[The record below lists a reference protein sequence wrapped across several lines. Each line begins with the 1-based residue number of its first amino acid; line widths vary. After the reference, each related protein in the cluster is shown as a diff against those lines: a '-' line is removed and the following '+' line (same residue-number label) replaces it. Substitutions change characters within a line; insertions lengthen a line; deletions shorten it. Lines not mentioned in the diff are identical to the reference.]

1 MEHLNEEQLV
11 LHHYRDDDSP
21 AAAAQHLIACA
32 QCRREYDSL
41 RRILALVDEL
51 PTPDRGPA
59 YGEQVWNRLRWR
71 MDGRR
76 RRTWQSMLAAAA
88 ILAVAFFAGQWWHA
102 RNAAPSTSVPALASH
117 AATATHD
124 PVAVADGSHDNTA
137 RDRVLLVVVNDHLES
152 SERMLLE
159 LANTDAKKG
168 LDVSGESRR
177 AADLV
182 ATNRMYRQTAA
193 RNGDAR
199 IAALLA
205 DIEPVLVELANA
217 GNTLSPEK
225 IKALQ
230 HRIESKGL
238 LFKVRLVSADAESRE
253 IPAMEKGT
261 NSL

>member
-11 LHHYRDDDSP
+11 LHHYRDDESP
-21 AAAAQHLIACA
+21 ATAAQHLIACA
-32 QCRREYDSL
+32 QCRREYDAL

-51 PTPDRGPA
+51 PAPDRGPA

-71 MDGRR
+71 MDARR
-76 RRTWQSMLAAAA
+76 RRTWQSMFAAAA
-88 ILAVAFFAGQWWHA
+88 ILAIAFFAGQWWHA
-102 RNAAPSTSVPALASH
+102 RNATPMTSVSSMASNSVTGTHAPA
-117 AATATHD
+117 
-124 PVAVADGSHDNTA
+124 AVTDTSHDNTA
-137 RDRVLLVVVNDHLES
+137 RDRVLLVVVNDHLDS

-159 LANTDAKKG
+159 LANADSKHG
-168 LDVSGESRR
+168 MDVSGESRR

-199 IAALLA
+199 IATLLA

-217 GNTLSPEK
+217 GDTLSPEE

-230 HRIESKGL
+230 NRIESKGL